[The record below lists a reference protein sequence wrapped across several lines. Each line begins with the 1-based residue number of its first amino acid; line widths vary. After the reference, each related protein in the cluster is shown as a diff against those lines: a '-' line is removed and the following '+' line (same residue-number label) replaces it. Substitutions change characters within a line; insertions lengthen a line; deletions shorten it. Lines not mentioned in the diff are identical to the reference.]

1 MDPSNKKRKSDENGI
16 SSAAFDGV
24 FPDLTKD
31 DITKIIDPFTRDQLA
46 DIVSSVATRSPD
58 LLSAIRSIAD
68 RDTTQRKL
76 FIRGLGWDTTTDGL
90 RSLFS
95 AYGDLDEA
103 VVIMDKS
110 TGKSKGYGFITFH
123 HIDGALLALKE
134 PSKKIDG
141 RMTVT
146 QLAAAGNTAGGPPT
160 AAAAAAASVDASQRK
175 IYVANVPQDMPADRL
190 LSHFSSYGEI
200 AEGPLGFDKQTGKS
214 RGFALFVYKTVEGA
228 RASLVDPV
236 KMIDNHQL
244 LCKFANDGK
253 KGKPGQAPTDGSG
266 AAAAAA
272 APAQVP
278 GADGHGLNQPGS
290 LSGQYGGP
298 GGMSGMSSFG
308 GLSGMP
314 AGIGHHHQ
322 FNSPLQSSL
331 GGPALSAVG
340 GQGPSSLGGYGG
352 GLGGPYGSIG
362 GGTYGGPATGGG
374 YGGLGVGSGVGSSLY
389 RLPPGSAGMPT
400 GGFPET
406 AGHYGL
412 GSSAYQSQNHL
423 QQSGSSPVGGPRVP
437 SGGMYQG
444 MPPYY

>member
-141 RMTVT
+141 RMTIH
-146 QLAAAGNTAGGPPT
+146 T
-160 AAAAAAASVDASQRK
+160 AAFALPTFAMKELKAYCDAQVMAVHGTCDEGEKKYINASADAS
-175 IYVANVPQDMPADRL
+175 
-190 LSHFSSYGEI
+190 
-200 AEGPLGFDKQTGKS
+200 
-214 RGFALFVYKTVEGA
+214 
-228 RASLVDPV
+228 
-236 KMIDNHQL
+236 
-244 LCKFANDGK
+244 
-253 KGKPGQAPTDGSG
+253 
-266 AAAAAA
+266 
-272 APAQVP
+272 
-278 GADGHGLNQPGS
+278 
-290 LSGQYGGP
+290 
-298 GGMSGMSSFG
+298 
-308 GLSGMP
+308 
-314 AGIGHHHQ
+314 
-322 FNSPLQSSL
+322 
-331 GGPALSAVG
+331 
-340 GQGPSSLGGYGG
+340 
-352 GLGGPYGSIG
+352 
-362 GGTYGGPATGGG
+362 
-374 YGGLGVGSGVGSSLY
+374 
-389 RLPPGSAGMPT
+389 
-400 GGFPET
+400 
-406 AGHYGL
+406 
-412 GSSAYQSQNHL
+412 
-423 QQSGSSPVGGPRVP
+423 
-437 SGGMYQG
+437 
-444 MPPYY
+444 